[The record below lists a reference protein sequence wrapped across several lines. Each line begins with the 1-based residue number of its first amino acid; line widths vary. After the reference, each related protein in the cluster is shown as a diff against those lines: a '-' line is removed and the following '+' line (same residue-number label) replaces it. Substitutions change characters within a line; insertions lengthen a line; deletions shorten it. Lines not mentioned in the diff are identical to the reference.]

1 MKTKFL
7 YIAALALLV
16 SFTACENETPFD
28 TQTPDDDPIILKPYN
43 ESGTGSFTY
52 NLANPDTPLSDSV
65 TVTPSKYT
73 TVNWYLDGQL
83 MYTGTKIYMTFQTGQ
98 YDLII
103 EAVTGKGKRTERFGT
118 VTVHPYDTDP
128 YAPAPSYGRYMAPGM
143 TTTIEGQNLNL
154 VSEVIIAPDIRGREA
169 TCTLT
174 PKSATATT
182 LTFDLP
188 EIEEGTYY
196 LRLKDAEGKVYGSDQ
211 VQVTRQAMVATGY
224 ESFLMSQ
231 EWVIIGCNL
240 QNAASVKVG
249 ETVVTDL
256 VATASTITLTAPTVE
271 AGEHTLSIT
280 NKDGS
285 PVLFLTNDGLVEE
298 VTTEAKDPGALEV
311 TLWEGYCELNW
322 GDSNV
327 RLTKDELAPAA
338 GKTIYV
344 YFELPEAEYHNLRIT
359 SDWWGQNLVDQFD
372 VTEGTPNPFTFVY
385 DDRCQGIVADEGG
398 AALIVGFGET
408 ITKVTYK

>member
-28 TQTPDDDPIILKPYN
+28 TQKPDDSPIILKPYN

-73 TVNWYLDGQL
+73 TVNWYLDGEL
-83 MYTGTKIYMTFQTGQ
+83 VYTGLKIYMTFPVGK
-98 YDLII
+98 YDLTI
-103 EAVTGKGKRTERFGT
+103 EALTNAGKRTERFGT

-128 YAPAPSYGRYMAPGM
+128 YAPAPSYGRYLEPGKAA
-143 TTTIEGQNLNL
+143 TIEGQNLDK
-154 VSEVIIAPDIRGREA
+154 VKQVIIAPDIRGREA
-169 TCTLT
+169 VCTLT
-174 PKSATATT
+174 PTSATATK

-188 EIEEGTYY
+188 DIAEGDYY
-196 LRLKDAEGKVYGSDQ
+196 LRLTDAEGKVYGSD
-211 VQVTRQAMVATGY
+211 A
-224 ESFLMSQ
+224 L
-231 EWVIIGCNL
+231 
-240 QNAASVKVG
+240 
-249 ETVVTDL
+249 VVTNDPPEPP
-256 VATASTITLTAPTVE
+256 VSDETTI
-271 AGEHTLSIT
+271 
-280 NKDGS
+280 
-285 PVLFLTNDGLVEE
+285 
-298 VTTEAKDPGALEV
+298 
-311 TLWEGYCELNW
+311 WEGNCVLDW
-322 GDSNV
+322 GTSNV
-327 RLTKDELAPAA
+327 RLTADELAPAA
-338 GKTIYV
+338 GKTICV
-344 YFELPEAEYHNLRIT
+344 YFEFPEAEYHNLRIT

-372 VTEGTPNPFTFVY
+372 VTAETPNPFTFEY